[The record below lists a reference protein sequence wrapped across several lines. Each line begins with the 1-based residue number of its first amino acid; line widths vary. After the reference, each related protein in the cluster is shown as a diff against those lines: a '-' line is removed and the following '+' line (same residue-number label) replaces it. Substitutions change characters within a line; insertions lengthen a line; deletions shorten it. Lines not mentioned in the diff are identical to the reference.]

1 MTRRWCWWVPWLALM
16 AVISWAEDYGIHIRQ
31 TQLLRRGE
39 ATVLNADVDYRFNP
53 TAIAALNQGIPLTLD
68 LELTV
73 SRERPYWLDE
83 TILREQRRIQ
93 LRYHP
98 LAKSFQIADLDSG
111 AVQSFTSL
119 AAVMDT
125 LSRIR
130 GWTIHGA
137 EKLEADQSYWARL
150 RLHLDIE
157 SLPLPLRAE
166 AYASPDWR
174 LATPPLEWRLDP

>member
-1 MTRRWCWWVPWLALM
+1 MTRGGLWWGAWLALM
-16 AVISWAEDYGIHIRQ
+16 TVLARAEDYGIYIRQ
-31 TQLLRRGE
+31 TQLIRRGE
-39 ATVLNADVDYRFNP
+39 VTVLNAEVDYRFNP
-53 TAIAALNQGIPLTLD
+53 TAIAALNQGIPLTLE

-73 SRERPYWLDE
+73 RRERPYWLDE
-83 TILREQRRIQ
+83 TLLREQRRIQ

-111 AVQSFTSL
+111 AVQSFASL

-130 GWTIHGA
+130 GWPIQGA
-137 EKLEADQSYWARL
+137 EKLEPDQNYRARL
-150 RLHLDIE
+150 QLRLDIE